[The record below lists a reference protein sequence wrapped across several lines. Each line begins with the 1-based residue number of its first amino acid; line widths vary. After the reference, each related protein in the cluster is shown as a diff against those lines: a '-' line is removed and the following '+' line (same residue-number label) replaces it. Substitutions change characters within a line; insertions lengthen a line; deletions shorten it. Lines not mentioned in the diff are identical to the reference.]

1 MSDASGRVDFIRC
14 GFASQVKVCR
24 ISQVL
29 LLCEPF
35 ALVRHGEGL
44 GFVTAGRS
52 PSQDISHTLDLCG
65 AALATSLV
73 AQGVGDVPTANS
85 MMKLTGNFVN
95 VYDKQTGLL
104 LNGKDDAYYEGT
116 FWNYSFRQLPE

>member
-1 MSDASGRVDFIRC
+1 MSDASDRADLIRC
-14 GFASQVKVCR
+14 DLRHTCDVCR
-24 ISQVL
+24 ISQAL
-29 LLCEPF
+29 LLREF
-35 ALVRHGEGL
+35 VLVRHGEGL

-65 AALATSLV
+65 AALATSLI
-73 AQGVGDVPTANS
+73 AQGVGDVVTANS

>member
-1 MSDASGRVDFIRC
+1 MLVTVSIS
-14 GFASQVKVCR
+14 FACMPSR
-24 ISQVL
+24 EL
-29 LLCEPF
+29 LLCVLF
-35 ALVRHGEGL
+35 AVDRHGEGL
-44 GFVTAGRS
+44 GFATAGRS

-73 AQGVGDVPTANS
+73 AQGVGEVSTANS

-95 VYDKQTGLL
+95 VYDKRTGLL